1 MKEIESM
8 DQTEAMLLVDATNA
22 FNTLNRKAALHNIG
36 VICPAISTILNN
48 TYSKPA
54 RLFVTGGD
62 EILSLEGTTQGD
74 PLSMAIY
81 ALAITPLIK
90 SLSQEVPN
98 HAKQVWF
105 ADDSTS
111 AGKLS
116 ALKRCW
122 QHLTAVGPG
131 YGYYPNPSKTT
142 LVVKAEYVHHATALF
157 QDTGIRITTAG
168 HSILGAAV
176 GTPSFVDDY
185 VAAKVEMWK
194 EEIEAL
200 VKIAEIYPHAAYAAF
215 IHYIK
220 GKWQFIMRTVDNVG
234 KLFQPIEDII
244 TEKLI
249 PLTGRSHC
257 SIEERKLLSLPTRY
271 GGLNIVNPVEEVS
284 LQLDA
289 SRKITEPLKKMIIEQ
304 SDSYRKSDLCEI
316 KAKLRQQKANHH
328 ASKAAISRESLPVT
342 KQRTMDLLNEKGASS
357 WLTVLP
363 LKEHGF
369 NLNKREFRDAL
380 CLRYNWQLKNVA
392 QHCVCG
398 VNLSTDHAMICPH
411 GGMTIIRHNEIRD
424 ITADWLSEVCSETEK
439 EPQLQPITGQKYIS

>member
-1 MKEIESM
+1 M
-8 DQTEAMLLVDATNA
+8 DHTEAVLLVDPTNA

-36 VICPAISTILNN
+36 VIYPAISTVLNN
-48 TYSKPA
+48 THSKPA

-74 PLSMAIY
+74 PLSMAMY

-90 SLSQEVPN
+90 SLSREVPN
-98 HAKQVWF
+98 NANQVWF

-111 AGKLS
+111 AGMLS
-116 ALKRCW
+116 ALKRWW

-157 QDTGIRITTAG
+157 QDTGICITTAG

-200 VKIAEIYPHAAYAAF
+200 VKIAEIYPHTAYAAF
-215 IHYIK
+215 IHSIK

-234 KLFQPIEDII
+234 KLIQPIEDII
-244 TEKLI
+244 TEKLV
-249 PLTGRSHC
+249 PALTGRSHC

-271 GGLNIVNPVEEVS
+271 GGLNIVNPVEEAS

-304 SDSYRKSDLCEI
+304 SDSL
-316 KAKLRQQKANHH
+316 QKT
-328 ASKAAISRESLPVT
+328 RFV
-342 KQRTMDLLNEKGASS
+342 
-357 WLTVLP
+357 
-363 LKEHGF
+363 
-369 NLNKREFRDAL
+369 
-380 CLRYNWQLKNVA
+380 
-392 QHCVCG
+392 
-398 VNLSTDHAMICPH
+398 
-411 GGMTIIRHNEIRD
+411 
-424 ITADWLSEVCSETEK
+424 
-439 EPQLQPITGQKYIS
+439 